1 MDFLNKQLHHITCIS
16 PAGGWSNGKTA
27 DSDSAYQGSNPC
39 PPANKI
45 KGCKRNLAALFF
57 FILQLKLAKDQLTLY
72 AAVAKRRRGGRGWKR
87 LLGIAF
93 TSDAL
98 LKEAIGNGRSV
109 CR

>member
-1 MDFLNKQLHHITCIS
+1 
-16 PAGGWSNGKTA
+16 
-27 DSDSAYQGSNPC
+27 
-39 PPANKI
+39 
-45 KGCKRNLAALFF
+45 
-57 FILQLKLAKDQLTLY
+57 LKLAKDQLTLY